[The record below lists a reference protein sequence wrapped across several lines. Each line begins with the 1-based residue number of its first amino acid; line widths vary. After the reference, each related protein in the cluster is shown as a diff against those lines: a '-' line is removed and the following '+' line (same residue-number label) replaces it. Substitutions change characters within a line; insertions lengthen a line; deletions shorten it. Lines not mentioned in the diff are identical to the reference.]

1 MVNSMGKRKTAI
13 ANQLNDVDIRL
24 LRIFK
29 AVVEHG
35 GISSAEI
42 PLNLA
47 NSTISNYLS
56 DLEARL
62 DMQLCERGRSGF
74 KMTPYGQTVYEA
86 TIDLLNQ
93 LAIFRTKINQ
103 THAKI
108 FGTLHVAVAEHTLFI
123 HNSCIELALK
133 RFGDV
138 APDVEIIISTMSS
151 DDVVMSV
158 QNRQVDIGITVLT
171 SGMHEVDRLPLF
183 EEEMLVYCAQSHP
196 LYQQVD
202 VTEEQLMAYPFV
214 ESPRLLFGREPHKDM
229 RNWQKPV
236 KAHHQEARASLILTG
251 NYLGILPKHLVD
263 NWGLGKRL
271 KPLLATQYAYTN
283 TFEAIKRKKSHN
295 ALVTHTFF
303 DCLAASLKSDN

>member
-108 FGTLHVAVAEHTLFI
+108 FGTLHVAFAEHTLFI

-202 VTEEQLMAYPFV
+202 
-214 ESPRLLFGREPHKDM
+214 
-229 RNWQKPV
+229 
-236 KAHHQEARASLILTG
+236 AHHQEARASLILTG